1 MSHRDEDW
9 SERIMKVSRAAADRN
24 QQASSGVPT
33 SEDTILSRTSSRRSW
48 PLPAQAAGGSD
59 RTAAI
64 EDLRIGFRVVGR
76 QGIYRSDRSTEGYEL
91 TLRSKLVPATPQ
103 VPVTGGPVPTELL
116 VDQLS
121 VELDELI
128 GGHRLFVNV
137 DPGQLTEP
145 WELWLPPERT
155 VIELSLD
162 EVSDELLTHCA
173 SLRGH
178 GFSLALDGFEWFEG
192 ADQLLAL
199 ASIVKI
205 DLSRVVGDQRAELA
219 QRCRAHGVELLGEK
233 LEDERD
239 LGALHDEGFLLF
251 QGVALEHPQ
260 VTAGREVPRNALARL
275 RAAVVL
281 LDGDVE
287 VAQLEEIIRTEPGM
301 AYQVVRLASIGRLG
315 ETRRTVSTLRQAI
328 VLLGVRRT
336 QHILAVLLAR
346 PPGRKWRPELITTL
360 ARARACE
367 LLLGRIDRTNK
378 PLGFAVGLISSFD
391 RVLGIP
397 LVEIIDSMSLSDE
410 LRTALLDPTSEIG
423 TILIDLIRHEYG
435 DHRHT
440 PQSRTTPSELDDAFG
455 EGFAWAAYSLSPH

>member
-1 MSHRDEDW
+1 M
-9 SERIMKVSRAAADRN
+9 
-24 QQASSGVPT
+24 PT
-33 SEDTILSRTSSRRSW
+33 SEDTILSRIRSRESR
-48 PLPAQAAGGSD
+48 PLPAQTASGVNRDAA
-59 RTAAI
+59 T
-64 EDLRIGFRVVGR
+64 EDLRVGFRVVGR

-91 TLRSKLVPATPQ
+91 RLSPKLVPATPE
-103 VPVTGGPVPTELL
+103 PPTADGPVPTELL

-145 WELWLPPERT
+145 WELWLPPNRT
-155 VIELSLD
+155 VIELSHVEVDD
-162 EVSDELLTHCA
+162 EFLAHCA
-173 SLRGH
+173 SLRDH
-178 GFSLALDGFEWFEG
+178 GFSLALDGFEWFDG
-192 ADQLLAL
+192 AEPLLAL

-205 DLSRVVGDQRAELA
+205 DLTRVVGAERAELVA
-219 QRCRAHGVELLGEK
+219 RCRSHGVELLADKVQDQRE
-233 LEDERD
+233 L
-239 LGALHDEGFLLF
+239 APLHDAGFLLF
-251 QGVALEHPQ
+251 QGVALERPQ

-336 QHILAVLLAR
+336 QHVLAVLLAR
-346 PPGRKWRPELITTL
+346 PPGGKWRSELITTL

-367 LLLGRIDRTNK
+367 LLLGRIDRANK
-378 PLGFAVGLISSFD
+378 PLGFAVGLISAFD

-423 TILIDLIRHEYG
+423 TILADLISYEYG
-435 DHRHT
+435 DHHQAPR
-440 PQSRTTPSELDDAFG
+440 SRITQNDLDDVFG

>member
-1 MSHRDEDW
+1 
-9 SERIMKVSRAAADRN
+9 
-24 QQASSGVPT
+24 VPT
-33 SEDTILSRTSSRRSW
+33 SEDTILSRTSSRQSW
-48 PLPAQAAGGSD
+48 PLPAQATGHDDHAAAGDD
-59 RTAAI
+59 RRVG
-64 EDLRIGFRVVGR
+64 LRVVGR

-91 TLRSKLVPATPQ
+91 ALRPKLVPATPR
-103 VPVTGGPVPTELL
+103 VPMAGDPVPTELF

-128 GGHRLFVNV
+128 GGHRLFVHV

-173 SLRGH
+173 SLRNH
-178 GFSLALDGFEWFEG
+178 GFSLALEGFDWFEG
-192 ADQLLAL
+192 AEQLLAL

-205 DLSRVVGDQRAELA
+205 DVSRVAGDQRAALVE
-219 QRCRAHGVELLGEK
+219 RCRSHGVELLAEMVD
-233 LEDERD
+233 DERD
-239 LGALHDEGFLLF
+239 LGSLHDQGFLLF
-251 QGVALEHPQ
+251 QGVALERPR
-260 VTAGREVPRNALARL
+260 VTPGREVPRNALARL

-336 QHILAVLLAR
+336 QHVLAVLLAR

-367 LLLGRIDRTNK
+367 LLLGRIDRAKK
-378 PLGFAVGLISSFD
+378 PLGFAAGLISSFD

-397 LVEIIDSMSLSDE
+397 LIEIIDSMSLSDE

-423 TILIDLIRHEYG
+423 TILIDLIRLEYG
-435 DHRHT
+435 DHRHA
-440 PQSRTTPSELDDAFG
+440 PRSRTTPAELDDAFG

>member
-1 MSHRDEDW
+1 
-9 SERIMKVSRAAADRN
+9 
-24 QQASSGVPT
+24 
-33 SEDTILSRTSSRRSW
+33 
-48 PLPAQAAGGSD
+48 
-59 RTAAI
+59 
-64 EDLRIGFRVVGR
+64 VVGR

-91 TLRSKLVPATPQ
+91 ALRPKLVPARPEPPTAD
-103 VPVTGGPVPTELL
+103 GPEPTELL

-137 DPGQLTEP
+137 DPSQLTEP
-145 WELWLPPERT
+145 WELWLPPDRT
-155 VIELSLD
+155 VIELSQV
-162 EVSDELLTHCA
+162 EVTDELLAQCA
-173 SLRGH
+173 DLRDH

-192 ADQLLAL
+192 AEPLLAL

-205 DLSRVVGDQRAELA
+205 DLSRVDGTERADLIE
-219 QRCRAHGVELLGEK
+219 RCRAHNVELLADKVEN
-233 LEDERD
+233 ERD
-239 LGALHDEGFLLF
+239 LEALHNEGFLLF
-251 QGVALEHPQ
+251 QGVALERPQ

-336 QHILAVLLAR
+336 QHVLAVLLAR

-367 LLLGRIDRTNK
+367 LLLGRIDRAKK
-378 PLGFAVGLISSFD
+378 PLGFAAGLISAFD

-397 LVEIIDSMSLSDE
+397 LLEIIDSMSLSDE

-423 TILIDLIRHEYG
+423 TILADVISYEYG
-435 DHRHT
+435 DHGHA
-440 PQSRTTPSELDDAFG
+440 PQSRTTQTELDDAFG